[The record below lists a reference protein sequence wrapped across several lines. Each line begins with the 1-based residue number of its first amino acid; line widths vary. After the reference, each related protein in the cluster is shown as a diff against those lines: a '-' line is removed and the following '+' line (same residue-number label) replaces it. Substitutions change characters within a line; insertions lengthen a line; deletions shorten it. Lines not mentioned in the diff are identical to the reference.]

1 MELDAAAAV
10 MAGLGGVAPPAVDE
24 FRDFLQK
31 IKEQV
36 QVTDFIQVVGT
47 DLLGAKVISAA
58 DFSTPPNSL
67 QLAKLTRRI
76 RESGIHIADIDPY
89 GYAPQGYYAQQ
100 QPLQSAPIPPVYS
113 PSGATLELREMPQ
126 KPGAAGAPVGFV
138 PLTERECFK
147 CGQKGHIAAK
157 CTAK

>member
-31 IKEQV
+31 IKAQV

-58 DFSTPPNSL
+58 DFSTLSRGVFYGPGHQHTCDVTLIHRAGRYTL
-67 QLAKLTRRI
+67 QGSVRRA
-76 RESGIHIADIDPY
+76 HIY
-89 GYAPQGYYAQQ
+89 
-100 QPLQSAPIPPVYS
+100 
-113 PSGATLELREMPQ
+113 LE
-126 KPGAAGAPVGFV
+126 G
-138 PLTERECFK
+138 
-147 CGQKGHIAAK
+147 
-157 CTAK
+157 

>member
-47 DLLGAKVISAA
+47 DLQTPRAALVRGSAA
-58 DFSTPPNSL
+58 V
-67 QLAKLTRRI
+67 
-76 RESGIHIADIDPY
+76 RE
-89 GYAPQGYYAQQ
+89 Q
-100 QPLQSAPIPPVYS
+100 
-113 PSGATLELREMPQ
+113 
-126 KPGAAGAPVGFV
+126 AAGRWSWTQQR
-138 PLTERECFK
+138 L
-147 CGQKGHIAAK
+147 
-157 CTAK
+157 

>member
-1 MELDAAAAV
+1 M
-10 MAGLGGVAPPAVDE
+10 APPAVDE

-76 RESGIHIADIDPY
+76 RESGIHIADIEV
-89 GYAPQGYYAQQ
+89 
-100 QPLQSAPIPPVYS
+100 QPLR
-113 PSGATLELREMPQ
+113 GLGGWRLR
-126 KPGAAGAPVGFV
+126 AAENTRIAHLALVG
-138 PLTERECFK
+138 R
-147 CGQKGHIAAK
+147 
-157 CTAK
+157 